1 MFRSWRQSVRELGE
15 RVERLEG
22 ELGRLNME
30 NADLK
35 SQLKERDARIAK
47 LESVLEESR
56 RAGKRQAAPFSKDKP
71 KRDPKKPGR
80 KPGSK
85 YGRQAV
91 RAIPVPDK
99 TFEAPCPEQCPCGG
113 KVGAEGSIDL
123 YQVDIP
129 PIQPETWKFVVGHGH
144 CQECGR
150 RVRGQ
155 HPLLISKAFEVG
167 TVHFGPRLLAFAAF
181 QKMICGVSYDKI
193 RLGFEQMLGF
203 PVARSTLCRAMQRLA
218 RRAKPTRDAL
228 VEALRASPVVYADE
242 TGWKQGGRR
251 VWLWVFTNLRETVYE
266 ILPGRGFE
274 QAASVLGKNYA
285 GTLGVDGWA
294 PYRCFKEATLQ
305 TCYNHLL
312 HRCHEL
318 LETATRGAVRF
329 PRLVKAILRH
339 ALALRDRRDAGE
351 ISPHG
356 LRVAK
361 GLLQAKMNRL
371 LHGRFTNPANQRF
384 AKHLRRYR
392 DNLFVFLD
400 RADVEA
406 TNYPA
411 EQDIRIAVVNRK
423 TCGGG
428 NRTAKGAQAQSIL
441 MSVLQ
446 NIDGALEWM
455 RRAYEQTYFNEN
467 EERAWLLT
475 QVAHLERSRGAIGAA
490 EEAAENALELFPDYH
505 YALAELAHIRMGQG
519 KSDEAVSLF
528 EARYRLAPH
537 PENLYDLAK
546 AKRRAGRRREAVDL
560 FSEFERLAL
569 RESEAN
575 DNANRELVFYYADV
589 ANDSSAALGI
599 ARLASGRRQ
608 DVFTLD
614 AYAWALFRSG
624 SAEEAWEQMETALA
638 PGIQDAKFLYHAGC
652 IRAALADSE
661 RATRYWERSLRL
673 DPYSEVAAAAKRALD
688 EHGPTAG
695 N

>member
-1 MFRSWRQSVRELGE
+1 M
-15 RVERLEG
+15 
-22 ELGRLNME
+22 
-30 NADLK
+30 
-35 SQLKERDARIAK
+35 
-47 LESVLEESR
+47 
-56 RAGKRQAAPFSKDKP
+56 
-71 KRDPKKPGR
+71 PG
-80 KPGSK
+80 
-85 YGRQAV
+85 AV
-91 RAIPVPDK
+91 
-99 TFEAPCPEQCPCGG
+99 PCGG

-285 GTLGVDGWA
+285 GILGVDGWA

-392 DNLFVFLD
+392 DNS
-400 RADVEA
+400 
-406 TNYPA
+406 P
-411 EQDIRIAVVNRK
+411 I
-423 TCGGG
+423 
-428 NRTAKGAQAQSIL
+428 
-441 MSVLQ
+441 
-446 NIDGALEWM
+446 
-455 RRAYEQTYFNEN
+455 
-467 EERAWLLT
+467 
-475 QVAHLERSRGAIGAA
+475 
-490 EEAAENALELFPDYH
+490 
-505 YALAELAHIRMGQG
+505 
-519 KSDEAVSLF
+519 
-528 EARYRLAPH
+528 
-537 PENLYDLAK
+537 
-546 AKRRAGRRREAVDL
+546 
-560 FSEFERLAL
+560 
-569 RESEAN
+569 
-575 DNANRELVFYYADV
+575 
-589 ANDSSAALGI
+589 
-599 ARLASGRRQ
+599 
-608 DVFTLD
+608 
-614 AYAWALFRSG
+614 
-624 SAEEAWEQMETALA
+624 A
-638 PGIQDAKFLYHAGC
+638 PGIVPECSGASRVK
-652 IRAALADSE
+652 RAARAGFAALDAPCALWYSMLVGE
-661 RATRYWERSLRL
+661 RERSGAPGIRVFMFTPNDSFAEPLNLPFCLLRPGSTL
-673 DPYSEVAAAAKRALD
+673 RRKKQRTRRLKQRLARGGPYLRGSMTSRITRSKVRDIAKSSPSGPSAVRVATWPSFSRPRFRRDAMRSSSSTIRISTRSSLGENSEGMLKPRTQRPATSSQWVRRFTHRNA
-688 EHGPTAG
+688 T
-695 N
+695 

>member
-1 MFRSWRQSVRELGE
+1 
-15 RVERLEG
+15 
-22 ELGRLNME
+22 ME

-80 KPGSK
+80 KPGST
-85 YGRQAV
+85 V
-91 RAIPVPDK
+91 RAIPVRQA
-99 TFEAPCPEQCPCGG
+99 FEAPCPSPVPG
-113 KVGAEGSIDL
+113 KVGTRSTFRPSRDLEVRSGSWL
-123 YQVDIP
+123 PGV
-129 PIQPETWKFVVGHGH
+129 
-144 CQECGR
+144 GR
-150 RVRGQ
+150 RVGPASAAVEGVRGG
-155 HPLLISKAFEVG
+155 HGAFRAQAA
-167 TVHFGPRLLAFAAF
+167 RLPAF

-251 VWLWVFTNLRETVYE
+251 VWLWVFTNLRETVHE

-274 QAASVLGKNYA
+274 QATSVLGKNYA

-384 AKHLRRYR
+384 AKHLPT
-392 DNLFVFLD
+392 L
-400 RADVEA
+400 
-406 TNYPA
+406 
-411 EQDIRIAVVNRK
+411 
-423 TCGGG
+423 
-428 NRTAKGAQAQSIL
+428 S
-441 MSVLQ
+441 
-446 NIDGALEWM
+446 
-455 RRAYEQTYFNEN
+455 
-467 EERAWLLT
+467 
-475 QVAHLERSRGAIGAA
+475 
-490 EEAAENALELFPDYH
+490 
-505 YALAELAHIRMGQG
+505 GQPLC
-519 KSDEAVSLF
+519 VP
-528 EARYRLAPH
+528 RPC
-537 PENLYDLAK
+537 
-546 AKRRAGRRREAVDL
+546 GRRGHQLSRRTRHSHRRGQPQDL
-560 FSEFERLAL
+560 R
-569 RESEAN
+569 
-575 DNANRELVFYYADV
+575 
-589 ANDSSAALGI
+589 
-599 ARLASGRRQ
+599 RRQ
-608 DVFTLD
+608 PYRERGTGPVDPHERPPELPSQRDPRDRHRHVNPSCSRQHPRPLGQPR
-614 AYAWALFRSG
+614 AVNNYGG
-624 SAEEAWEQMETALA
+624 S
-638 PGIQDAKFLYHAGC
+638 C
-652 IRAALADSE
+652 R
-661 RATRYWERSLRL
+661 
-673 DPYSEVAAAAKRALD
+673 
-688 EHGPTAG
+688 
-695 N
+695 

>member
-1 MFRSWRQSVRELGE
+1 M
-15 RVERLEG
+15 
-22 ELGRLNME
+22 
-30 NADLK
+30 
-35 SQLKERDARIAK
+35 
-47 LESVLEESR
+47 
-56 RAGKRQAAPFSKDKP
+56 
-71 KRDPKKPGR
+71 
-80 KPGSK
+80 
-85 YGRQAV
+85 
-91 RAIPVPDK
+91 
-99 TFEAPCPEQCPCGG
+99 
-113 KVGAEGSIDL
+113 
-123 YQVDIP
+123 
-129 PIQPETWKFVVGHGH
+129 GHGH

-441 MSVLQ
+441 ALLHGPEQIADLPVPVVESPGAVRIGHPERGHLVEYLAPNSVFNSLPRQ
-446 NIDGALEWM
+446 RSCPHLGPDDRFVTIDRVLHHASL
-455 RRAYEQTYFNEN
+455 
-467 EERAWLLT
+467 
-475 QVAHLERSRGAIGAA
+475 GAA
-490 EEAAENALELFPDYH
+490 
-505 YALAELAHIRMGQG
+505 
-519 KSDEAVSLF
+519 
-528 EARYRLAPH
+528 
-537 PENLYDLAK
+537 
-546 AKRRAGRRREAVDL
+546 
-560 FSEFERLAL
+560 
-569 RESEAN
+569 
-575 DNANRELVFYYADV
+575 
-589 ANDSSAALGI
+589 
-599 ARLASGRRQ
+599 
-608 DVFTLD
+608 
-614 AYAWALFRSG
+614 
-624 SAEEAWEQMETALA
+624 
-638 PGIQDAKFLYHAGC
+638 
-652 IRAALADSE
+652 
-661 RATRYWERSLRL
+661 
-673 DPYSEVAAAAKRALD
+673 
-688 EHGPTAG
+688 
-695 N
+695 